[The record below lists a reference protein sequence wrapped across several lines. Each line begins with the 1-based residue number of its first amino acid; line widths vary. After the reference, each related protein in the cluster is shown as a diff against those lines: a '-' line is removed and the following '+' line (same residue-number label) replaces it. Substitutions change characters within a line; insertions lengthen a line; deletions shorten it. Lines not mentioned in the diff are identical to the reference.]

1 MNPFKIIFSRPYLL
15 FAISLLSSTIYYFSK
30 DGLNAIVVI
39 IFHLFYFPIIFVLFS
54 FIKYRLTNLF
64 ISTPIELK
72 TIQGYIFIFTYFLP
86 WLAIPIAIISKL
98 FNINENKKF
107 LITDNYGDTI
117 TGIRSANPTLVYK
130 RGRGNE
136 EEIIVMT
143 KYKKRKG

>member
-64 ISTPIELK
+64 IPAPIGYRI
-72 TIQGYIFIFTYFLP
+72 IQGYMFIFTYFLP

-98 FNINENKKF
+98 FNINGNKKF
-107 LITDNYGDTI
+107 LITDNYGNTI
-117 TGIRSANPTLVYK
+117 KGIRSTNPTLIIK
-130 RGRGNE
+130 RNSGDYE
-136 EEIIVMT
+136 EKIVMT
-143 KYKKRKG
+143 RYTAKKR